1 MDQRAHD
8 VEEDLKN
15 ILHTRLALADKI
27 ATLERHVEAT
37 VESTK
42 TAALDAL
49 DLARNKAAGFIE
61 STTNQL
67 NPAVQGARR
76 PWMMVGSAVAI
87 GLVAGLIE
95 QRHRGS
101 RVYPYYPPAAD
112 AADVMPEDGR
122 SHEPPGVYPYYGR
135 EEARPLRS
143 RRWSGDT
150 APKLPQPQSALAEL
164 WQPLQ
169 SLWDELKEE
178 AGQERDRLQNTV
190 LLAGRSFIQ
199 DLVRIAGHSLLDQLG
214 RSSGPEISRQGQRR
228 TPYG

>member
-1 MDQRAHD
+1 MDQRAHA

-15 ILHTRLALADKI
+15 ILQTRLALADKI

-49 DLARNKAAGFIE
+49 DLARNRAAGFIE

-87 GLVAGLIE
+87 GLFAGLIE
-95 QRHRGS
+95 QRRRAS

-143 RRWSGDT
+143 RRRSGD
-150 APKLPQPQSALAEL
+150 AEAGPPQPQGALAEL
-164 WQPLQ
+164 WKPLQ
-169 SLWDELKEE
+169 TLWDELKEE
-178 AGQERDRLQNTV
+178 AGQERERIQNTM

-199 DLVRIAGHSLLDQLG
+199 DLMRIAGQSLLDQLG
-214 RSSGPEISRQGQRR
+214 RSTGSEISRQGQRR
-228 TPYG
+228 PPYG